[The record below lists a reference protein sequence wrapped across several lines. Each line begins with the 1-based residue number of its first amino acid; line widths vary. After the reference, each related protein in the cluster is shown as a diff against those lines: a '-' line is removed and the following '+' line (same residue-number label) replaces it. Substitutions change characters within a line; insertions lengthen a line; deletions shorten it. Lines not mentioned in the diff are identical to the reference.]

1 VTRLGTAGP
10 ATGRSIP
17 GTETVVAGLPG
28 PLPHRLDQ
36 ASCATSRQQRYHP
49 PVPRFLTSLRKR
61 SNRMTPHQARTTL
74 VTRTPYPG
82 QTKFACNA
90 GTIQGVSSVAFPRNA
105 PGGGKPTRFGGE
117 QRRKPS
123 RHRVR
128 GKVPAP
134 GLEAQRRETVEPG
147 GMEPDAH
154 RSAMTLSHA
163 CRNSWVVVQMWQ
175 WRQLFWKWAARW

>member
-1 VTRLGTAGP
+1 MTRLGTAGP

-74 VTRTPYPG
+74 VTRTPHPG
-82 QTKFACNA
+82 QTKLACNA
-90 GTIQGVSSVAFPRNA
+90 DTSQGVSSIASDA
-105 PGGGKPTRFGGE
+105 PGGGNPARFGSDP
-117 QRRKPS
+117 QRKPS
-123 RHRVR
+123 KHRVR
-128 GKVPAP
+128 VPAP
-134 GLEAQRRETVEPG
+134 GLEAQRRETGKPG

-154 RSAMTLSHA
+154 RSAMAWSHA
-163 CRNSWVVVQMWQ
+163 CRNSWIVVQMWQ
-175 WRQLFWKWAARW
+175 CRQLFWKWVARW